1 MQDAVTG
8 YMLTA
13 LARLGDALFLTAG
26 IVVGILIS
34 LRGVTNAG
42 IQIELHVDATTT
54 LATPGM
60 PLPILVAVSGA
71 ALSGVCLTI
80 ASYAPLRSV
89 ATAGLSAGLAEL
101 VLIGLGAAGFGRVVA
116 TWTAAIGVGFL
127 ATLISIRRQAPAL
140 VTATAGI
147 MPMLPGLAVFR
158 AVFAFAVNDTP
169 DGGLTQLLE
178 AAATA
183 LALGS
188 GVVLGEFLASP
199 LRYGAG
205 RIGDLFR
212 IEGPPGLR
220 RAVGRVVRLQPAKS
234 QQPTGTGGQRWRSVA
249 LEPTTA
255 DDVDAGYRGDWPA
268 AVSSWAAEA
277 YSALSDVHSAA
288 AACNEAGPGPALSNA
303 ECTSGGEANQM
314 GAVIVSPLKPNP
326 PPATARPPPN
336 HQELPPASLLV
347 LLRSS
352 HRPTAAESRS
362 VN

>member
-1 MQDAVTG
+1 M
-8 YMLTA
+8 
-13 LARLGDALFLTAG
+13 
-26 IVVGILIS
+26 
-34 LRGVTNAG
+34 
-42 IQIELHVDATTT
+42 
-54 LATPGM
+54 
-60 PLPILVAVSGA
+60 
-71 ALSGVCLTI
+71 
-80 ASYAPLRSV
+80 
-89 ATAGLSAGLAEL
+89 
-101 VLIGLGAAGFGRVVA
+101 VA

-336 HQELPPASLLV
+336 HQELP
-347 LLRSS
+347 LRHSS
-352 HRPTAAESRS
+352 YSFGHLTDQPQPKAGQSTDWAKSHT
-362 VN
+362 

>member
-1 MQDAVTG
+1 M
-8 YMLTA
+8 
-13 LARLGDALFLTAG
+13 
-26 IVVGILIS
+26 
-34 LRGVTNAG
+34 
-42 IQIELHVDATTT
+42 
-54 LATPGM
+54 TP
-60 PLPILVAVSGA
+60 P
-71 ALSGVCLTI
+71 
-80 ASYAPLRSV
+80 
-89 ATAGLSAGLAEL
+89 
-101 VLIGLGAAGFGRVVA
+101 
-116 TWTAAIGVGFL
+116 
-127 ATLISIRRQAPAL
+127 
-140 VTATAGI
+140 AGI

-268 AVSSWAAEA
+268 T
-277 YSALSDVHSAA
+277 
-288 AACNEAGPGPALSNA
+288 
-303 ECTSGGEANQM
+303 CTS
-314 GAVIVSPLKPNP
+314 
-326 PPATARPPPN
+326 ATEVR
-336 HQELPPASLLV
+336 
-347 LLRSS
+347 
-352 HRPTAAESRS
+352 
-362 VN
+362 